1 MARQRRTLSDRLPR
15 PWMFPLLA
23 FGAAWALI
31 VATWNVCNHFVYHES
46 HGWYWWFW
54 YKDSG
59 FYWSIAYHW
68 YAPQANLKGAP
79 NTAAFFPLY
88 PALIRLC
95 YYPAFG
101 NKHVAGLL
109 ATIISGAA
117 AAMLVWALAAR
128 VRDRWVA
135 DRTVL
140 LFCAFPGAMMLGL
153 MYSEALGIALTA
165 ACLLLAVQRRWFLSG
180 LFGLL
185 ATAEHPTFVV
195 IVPALAIVALHAVWT
210 RRDWRA
216 LIAPALAPL
225 GILGYFAW
233 IGTRYHDYGF
243 WFRLERTLWG
253 QKMDFGRTDL
263 RLVLHHW
270 GRYTGLAG
278 HTDYNLLCIAML
290 CVLIAGVVL
299 MLVARLPLPITAYTL
314 LLTLSLLLSAG
325 AGPRPRYVWTAIGI
339 FIGAGAKL
347 PRWLFW
353 PVVLISAASLAVLD
367 AWWLHHPLM
376 PPP

>member
-1 MARQRRTLSDRLPR
+1 MATETPAVKADDADPKDGDASLGPLRQTLPVAREPARQRRPTLSDHLPR
-15 PWMFPLLA
+15 PWMFPLLV

-31 VATWNVCNHFVYHES
+31 VATWTVCNHLVYHES

-59 FYWSIAYHW
+59 FYWSIANHW
-68 YAPQANLKGAP
+68 YAAQGNLKGVP
-79 NTAAFFPLY
+79 PTAAFFPLY

-95 YYPAFG
+95 YYPAVG

-140 LFCAFPGAMMLGL
+140 LFCTFPGAMMLGL

-165 ACLLLAVQRRWFLSG
+165 ACLLMAVQRRWFLAG

-233 IGTRYHDYGF
+233 IG
-243 WFRLERTLWG
+243 
-253 QKMDFGRTDL
+253 
-263 RLVLHHW
+263 
-270 GRYTGLAG
+270 
-278 HTDYNLLCIAML
+278 
-290 CVLIAGVVL
+290 
-299 MLVARLPLPITAYTL
+299 
-314 LLTLSLLLSAG
+314 
-325 AGPRPRYVWTAIGI
+325 
-339 FIGAGAKL
+339 
-347 PRWLFW
+347 
-353 PVVLISAASLAVLD
+353 
-367 AWWLHHPLM
+367 
-376 PPP
+376 